1 MLKYLADA
9 AILSEHWDTVK
20 LMTLKGCKKRASVA
34 VIIRVRPA
42 FKPVPPPS
50 ESVVDVGA
58 TSDDNPA
65 TNLEEFFSK
74 AWIQEGDAEV
84 LFIKR
89 AGRPGDRWSGHTA
102 LPGGKR
108 DPEDADDVA
117 AAIRETREEIG
128 LDLTTAIA
136 GGNLPERIVATTWGK
151 EALMVLCPFV
161 FVLPSATP
169 PTLLPQPTEVAST
182 HWVPLR
188 ALLSPSLRTLEYVDI
203 SSRMAKQGGPLAR
216 YVLRGLMGKMMFSA
230 IKLVPSESVFA
241 SSIAGFIPDETPRTQ
256 TVSGWAQAPFGVP
269 ESSKSLAHQQPILL
283 WGLTLGVLA
292 DFLDMLPPYNAVALW
307 RYPTFTVPD
316 LRFLVW
322 LFTRNIRKNNA
333 GDLSAGTWPSNTA
346 ADSQTQAVA
355 VTEAEPTRL
364 VQKQQQ
370 EQQQQESA
378 GPNTVGISGLGVGS
392 RTNDALS
399 RLLVGYYD
407 RINVALAVFFAYRT
421 VVGTTAAVWFYRY
434 LKRRT
439 ASKL

>member
-1 MLKYLADA
+1 M
-9 AILSEHWDTVK
+9 
-20 LMTLKGCKKRASVA
+20 A
-34 VIIRVRPA
+34 VIIRVRPP

-50 ESVVDVGA
+50 ESVVDIGA
-58 TSDDNPA
+58 SRDETPA
-65 TNLEEFFSK
+65 TTLEEFFSK
-74 AWIQEGDAEV
+74 SWVQDGDPEV

-108 DPEDADDVA
+108 DPEDADDIA
-117 AAIRETREEIG
+117 AAVRETREEIG
-128 LDLTTAIA
+128 IDLTSAIA

-161 FVLPSATP
+161 FVLPSSSP
-169 PTLLPQPTEVAST
+169 PALLPQPTEVASV
-182 HWVPLR
+182 HWIPLR

-230 IKLVPSESVFA
+230 IKLLPSESVFA
-241 SSIAGFIPDETPRTQ
+241 SSIPGFVPEEKPQ

-269 ESSKSLAHQQPILL
+269 ESSQSLAHQQPILL

-292 DFLDMLPPYNAVALW
+292 DFLDRLPPYNAVALW

-333 GDLSAGTWPSNTA
+333 GDLSSGTWPSNTA

-355 VTEAEPTRL
+355 VTEAEPIRL
-364 VQKQQQ
+364 AQQHQ
-370 EQQQQESA
+370 SDQ
-378 GPNTVGISGLGVGS
+378 NTVGISGLGVGS
-392 RTNDALS
+392 RANDALS

-421 VVGTTAAVWFYRY
+421 VLGTTAAVWLYRFW
-434 LKRRT
+434 KRRS

>member
-1 MLKYLADA
+1 MSSDSKTIIQALQPLLQRQIKSPHPY
-9 AILSEHWDTVK
+9 VPNPP
-20 LMTLKGCKKRASVA
+20 GCRKRASVA
-34 VIIRVRPA
+34 VIIRVRPP
-42 FKPVPPPS
+42 FKPVPAPN
-50 ESVVDVGA
+50 ESVVDVG
-58 TSDDNPA
+58 TTESPA
-65 TNLEEFFSK
+65 TTLEEFFAK
-74 AWIQEGDAEV
+74 AWVQDGDPEV

-89 AGRPGDRWSGHTA
+89 AGRAGDRWSGHTA

-108 DPEDADDVA
+108 DPEDPDDVA

-128 LDLTTAIA
+128 LDLTTALA
-136 GGNLPERIVATTWGK
+136 AGNLPERIVATTWGK

-161 FVLPSATP
+161 FVLPSHEP
-169 PTLLPQPTEVAST
+169 PKLLPQPTEVASV

-203 SSRMAKQGGPLAR
+203 SSRMAKQGGPALR
-216 YVLRGLMGKMMFSA
+216 YLLRALMGKMVFSA

-241 SSIAGFIPDETPRTQ
+241 SSIAGFIPEHSKPQ

-269 ESSKSLAHQQPILL
+269 ESSQSLAHQQPILL

-316 LRFLVW
+316 LKLLVW

-346 ADSQTQAVA
+346 TDAQTQATAV
-355 VTEAEPTRL
+355 VTEGEPTKL
-364 VQKQQQ
+364 ATQ
-370 EQQQQESA
+370 EHDQ
-378 GPNTVGISGLGVGS
+378 NTVGISGLGVGS

-407 RINVALAVFFAYRT
+407 HINVALAVFFVYRALL
-421 VVGTTAAVWFYRY
+421 GTTAAVWLYRTWRR
-434 LKRRT
+434 RRT
-439 ASKL
+439 GKL